1 MASLNLSTMHKTWI
15 FDLDGT
21 LVEHNGY
28 LKYGRDVLL
37 SGVKEF
43 FDDLPSND
51 MVVIL
56 SARSSQYRELT
67 LDFLA
72 QEGIRFDYIIF
83 DAPKG
88 ERILINDCKPDGLK
102 CAYSVNLER
111 NIFAGI
117 DYECNDMGEVNNK

>member
-1 MASLNLSTMHKTWI
+1 MASLNLSTMSKTWI

-37 SGVKEF
+37 AGVREF
-43 FDDLPSND
+43 FDNLPSED

-67 LDFLA
+67 LDFL
-72 QEGIRFDYIIF
+72 EENRIRFDHIIF

-88 ERILINDCKPDGLK
+88 ERILVNDCKPDGLK

-111 NIFAGI
+111 NIFAGL
-117 DYECNDMGEVNNK
+117 DYACSDKGEGSKV

>member
-1 MASLNLSTMHKTWI
+1 MSLDLSTINKTWI

-28 LKYGRDVLL
+28 LKYGKDVLL
-37 SGVKEF
+37 DGVREF
-43 FDDLPSND
+43 FDNLNKDD

-56 SARSSQYRELT
+56 SARSSQYKDIT
-67 LDFLA
+67 LEFLA
-72 QEGIRFDYIIF
+72 ENNIRFDYIIF

-102 CAYSVNLER
+102 CAYSINLVR
-111 NIFAGI
+111 DNFAGVEYI
-117 DYECNDMGEVNNK
+117 CSDKGENGKK

>member
-1 MASLNLSTMHKTWI
+1 MKLDLSTMNKTWI

-28 LKYGRDVLL
+28 LKYGKDVLL
-37 SGVKEF
+37 AGVREF
-43 FDDLPSND
+43 FDNLPASD

-56 SARSSQYRELT
+56 SARSSQYKDIT
-67 LDFLA
+67 LEFLA
-72 QEGIRFDYIIF
+72 ENKIRFNYIIF

-102 CAYSVNLER
+102 CAYSINLKR
-111 NIFAGI
+111 DNFSGV
-117 DYECNDMGEVNNK
+117 DFECSDKGENSKK